1 MIYMKTHNFFE
12 RNLRPSKWAL
22 SFKPISLSLLL
33 LVASVGSTLAQS
45 DQDLIEVARGAIR
58 ADRQAVVV
66 AAMDLTPA
74 ESEKFWPLYRE
85 YRGEMDKV
93 SDGLVKLVLEYAKV
107 YPNVPAE
114 RAKQWLEDY
123 TQLQQRQVSKRTAYL
138 KRFGRIL
145 PAPKALRLA
154 QVETRLDLLSQLQL
168 AAVVPLVPAGT
179 GQ

>member
-1 MIYMKTHNFFE
+1 MKTHHDVCE
-12 RNLRPSKWAL
+12 KAL
-22 SFKPISLSLLL
+22 CPPKGTLLSRLIILTLLL
-33 LVASVGSTLAQS
+33 LVVSVGSALAQS

-58 ADRQAVVV
+58 ANRQAVVV

-74 ESEKFWPLYRE
+74 ESEKFWPLYRD
-85 YRGEMDKV
+85 YRLEMDKV

-107 YPNVPAE
+107 YPNVPDE

-123 TQLQQRQVSKRTAYL
+123 TQLQRRQVSKRTTYL

-154 QVETRLDLLSQLQL
+154 QVETRLDLLGQLQL
-168 AAVVPLVPAGT
+168 AAVVPLVPAGAA
-179 GQ
+179 Q